1 MIIRLEN
8 IAQYVGQT
16 VTVQG
21 WLYDKTDKG
30 KLQFLQVRDGSGI
43 AQAVVFKKDV
53 TPEMFEQAKRLT
65 QESSLIITGSVR
77 ADERAPGIP
86 GGFEIGVSDL
96 QVVQI
101 AAEYPITPKEH
112 GTEVTAAP

>member
-16 VTVQG
+16 VTIQG

-30 KLQFLQVRDGSGI
+30 KLQFLQVRDGTGI

-53 TPEMFEQAKRLT
+53 SPEVFEAAKRLT
-65 QESSLIITGSVR
+65 QESSIIVTGSIR
-77 ADERAPGIP
+77 ADERAPGLP

-96 QVVQI
+96 QVVQDR
-101 AAEYPITPKEH
+101 KS
-112 GTEVTAAP
+112 VV

>member
-16 VTVQG
+16 VTIQG

-30 KLQFLQVRDGSGI
+30 KLQFLQVRDGTGI

-53 TPEMFEQAKRLT
+53 SPED
-65 QESSLIITGSVR
+65 VR
-77 ADERAPGIP
+77 SGEAPDAGIEP
-86 GGFEIGVSDL
+86 HRHRHRSAPTSARPASP
-96 QVVQI
+96 
-101 AAEYPITPKEH
+101 AASRS
-112 GTEVTAAP
+112 A